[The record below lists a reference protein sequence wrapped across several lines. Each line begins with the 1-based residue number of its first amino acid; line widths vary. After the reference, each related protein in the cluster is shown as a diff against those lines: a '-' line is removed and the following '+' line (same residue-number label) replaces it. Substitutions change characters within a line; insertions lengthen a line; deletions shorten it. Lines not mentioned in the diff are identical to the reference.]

1 MIGIAAAVIGLLA
14 VVAWIIAVISA
25 IRVVGLAPKGQ
36 RIRNYV
42 RLGWWQFADIRT
54 DLGPAVDEHIRTYQ
68 RAFIAF
74 FVCIFAGFALG
85 IIGNMTAP
93 SAVPQS

>member
-1 MIGIAAAVIGLLA
+1 MILPILAGVIGLCA
-14 VVAWIIAVISA
+14 VLAWIIAVISA
-25 IRVVGLAPKGQ
+25 IRVVGLAPRGE

-54 DLGPAVDEHIRTYQ
+54 DLGPAADEHIRTYQ

-74 FVCIFAGFALG
+74 FVCILAGFALG
-85 IIGNMTAP
+85 IAGNVFAP
-93 SAVPQS
+93 RTVAP